1 MDRSEGGKDLQKNRG
16 VFKSRH
22 EKKNGRRGISHTTCT
37 RLVVLGQG
45 HALKL
50 LKRNKI
56 DLAFGGDM
64 EERRGGEIPGVWEE
78 GKRRCEGRPNKTSI
92 GVFVSPAP

>member
-1 MDRSEGGKDLQKNRG
+1 MDRSEGEKDLQKNRG
-16 VFKSRH
+16 VFKIRH
-22 EKKNGRRGISHTTCT
+22 EKKNRRGISHTTCT

-64 EERRGGEIPGVWEE
+64 EERRGGVIPGVWVE
-78 GKRRCEGRPNKTSI
+78 GK
-92 GVFVSPAP
+92 V